1 MALPITTKTDYKGKI
16 RISTAKGTQL
26 DEYITEYER
35 KYLKMLLNV
44 ECYNDI
50 KDTDPLP
57 QKYLDLING
66 VQYTNDNGDLVDFEG
81 LKKILLRFI
90 YAEYVSDNFQT
101 SIGGNVSSIN
111 ENSTVLKGG
120 NTVIIAQRY
129 NEAID
134 RLCGLYEFLD
144 DKEEFNQY
152 IVTSTQVLGVYTL
165 GVSSTEYL
173 SNGDTI
179 TLKGDIT
186 GTPFEKDYV
195 VSNVVENISF
205 DINEA
210 GGYAFGSTNIFAN
223 YNPFFDVCPIKPK
236 YISII

>member
-1 MALPITTKTDYKGKI
+1 MALPITIPADYKGKI
-16 RISTAKGTQL
+16 RVSTSKGTQF

-50 KDTDPLP
+50 KDTDPLA

-90 YAEYVSDNFQT
+90 YSEYVSDNFQT

-120 NTVIIAQRY
+120 NTVIVAQRY
-129 NEAID
+129 NEAVD
-134 RLCGLYEFLD
+134 RLCGLYEFLCEYED
-144 DKEEFNQY
+144 MSQLIDN
-152 IVTSTQVLGVYTL
+152 VVLVGTTYTL
-165 GVSSTEYL
+165 SVSSTKYL
-173 SNGDTI
+173 YNGDTI
-179 TLKGDIT
+179 TLLGV
-186 GTPFEKDYV
+186 DYT
-195 VSNVVENISF
+195 VSNLVEDVSF
-205 DINEA
+205 DIESVAPIVFMGNDIH
-210 GGYAFGSTNIFAN
+210 YT
-223 YNPFFDVCPIKPK
+223 YKPFYEVCPVKLK
-236 YISII
+236 YTSVI

>member
-50 KDTDPLP
+50 KDTDPLA

-111 ENSTVLKGG
+111 ENSSVLKGG
-120 NTVIIAQRY
+120 NTTIIAQRY

-134 RLCGLYEFLD
+134 RLYGLYEFLD
-144 DKEEFNQY
+144 NKEELSQL
-152 IVTSTQVLGVYTL
+152 VTSRSGIGTVTISVN
-165 GVSSTEYL
+165 STEYL
-173 SNGDTI
+173 NVGSIVTI
-179 TLKGDIT
+179 L
-186 GTPFEKDYV
+186 DYDYTV
-195 VSNVVENISF
+195 LSVVENVSF
-205 DINEA
+205 DVDE
-210 GGYAFGSTNIFAN
+210 SAN
-223 YNPFFDVCPIKPK
+223 TIPPLSPTDKVYYNPFFEVCTIKPK